1 MGSPRRVLVLK
12 LTPFADPAEKAR
24 LRGWIAREI
33 ESGADVTLLATSAA
47 RGDFAGLKMAYWPDG
62 APRGLLRLL
71 ALMRRI
77 SWRSFDL
84 VLDAEGSRRTRAY
97 RRFVRPCPPWHS
109 WNGLSVCKDKAS

>member
-12 LTPFADPAEKAR
+12 LTPFADLEEKAR
-24 LRGWIAREI
+24 LRSWISRETA
-33 ESGADVTLLATSAA
+33 SGGDVTLLVTSAS
-47 RGDFAGLKMAYWPDG
+47 RVDFQGLEAAIWPDG

-77 SWRSFDL
+77 SWGAFDL
-84 VLDAEGSRRTRAY
+84 VLDAEGSHRTRAY
-97 RRFVRPCPPWHS
+97 RPFVRPCPPWHS